1 MVNLSQQKRQKMLS
15 FLETIRQEHKN
26 DDGVLIALSE
36 IENELNAKKY
46 GLIWEKHEELVDVMM
61 KTHIP
66 VFTEDIDRE
75 IAKNKNENYN
85 FLLNGDNLHSLHLL
99 KKTHKNKIDVI
110 YIDPPYNTGSKDF
123 VYDDAYVDDTDGYK
137 HSKWLSFMNE
147 RLLLARDLL
156 TDDGVMIISIGYQ
169 EVNNLMLLCREI
181 FSEKQVVCVTIQ
193 TSGGK
198 PNGGF
203 TYMQGRCEI
212 FSVNSDLL

>member
-137 HSKWLSFMNE
+137 HSKFPVFSWIQM
-147 RLLLARDLL
+147 
-156 TDDGVMIISIGYQ
+156 SINFPG
-169 EVNNLMLLCREI
+169 CFRHSHAKEI
-181 FSEKQVVCVTIQ
+181 
-193 TSGGK
+193 
-198 PNGGF
+198 
-203 TYMQGRCEI
+203 
-212 FSVNSDLL
+212 

>member
-110 YIDPPYNTGSKDF
+110 YIDRK
-123 VYDDAYVDDTDGYK
+123 
-137 HSKWLSFMNE
+137 
-147 RLLLARDLL
+147 
-156 TDDGVMIISIGYQ
+156 
-169 EVNNLMLLCREI
+169 
-181 FSEKQVVCVTIQ
+181 
-193 TSGGK
+193 
-198 PNGGF
+198 
-203 TYMQGRCEI
+203 
-212 FSVNSDLL
+212 